1 MAYVPLVNLVP
12 QFFDNLGDPLVG
24 GTLSAYVAG
33 TSTPTN
39 MFSDNTGTVAGTS
52 VTLDSRGEPTTIKL
66 IWLNTAVNYKFILK
80 DGSNTTIWTIDN
92 IVPDSLADG
101 SVSTA
106 KLANGSV
113 TTAKL
118 ADNAV
123 TTVKIA
129 DSNVTTAK
137 IADSNVTTAKIAD
150 NAVTNV
156 KVADSAIDTAELAD
170 GAVETAKL
178 NDGAVTTIK
187 IADSNVTTA
196 KIADANVTPA
206 KLSQPITIGT
216 AVTLTNQTSIDFTNI
231 PSWVK
236 KITFCFSLV
245 STNGTSPL
253 IVQLGDSGGFETT
266 GYSCVNTVTSGSSSS
281 ITFST
286 GFGVS
291 ISTAYTAATYL
302 YSGQIRISLVDSST
316 NTWVAS
322 GMAAE
327 TSAPYTFYTTGSKSL
342 SATLDRIRL
351 TTSGGTN
358 QFDDGKVN
366 IIYEG

>member
-66 IWLNTAVNYKFILK
+66 IWLDTAVNYKFILK
-80 DGSNTTIWTIDN
+80 DSNNTTIWTIDN
-92 IVPDSLADG
+92 IVPDALVDG
-101 SVSTA
+101 SVTTS

-118 ADNAV
+118 ADNAVTTVKIVDSNVTTAKIADSNV

-137 IADSNVTTAKIAD
+137 IADSNVTTVKIAD
-150 NAVTNV
+150 SN
-156 KVADSAIDTAELAD
+156 
-170 GAVETAKL
+170 
-178 NDGAVTTIK
+178 VTTVK

-206 KLSQPITIGT
+206 KLSQPLTFGT
-216 AVTLTNQTSIDFTNI
+216 AVTASGTSSIEFTGI

-236 KITFCFSLV
+236 VIHFFVREASFST
-245 STNGTSPL
+245 TNNVV
-253 IVQLGDSGGFETT
+253 VQLNSSSGYITT
-266 GYSCVNTVTSGSSSS
+266 GYYSTGGTPVVTNGFVMSSSPPTTLDYSAVFRIYKMTSNMWIYSQQS
-281 ITFST
+281 ITTSPGTLNSGGYLDSGATITGLRLINSST
-286 GFGVS
+286 GS
-291 ISTAYTAATYL
+291 P
-302 YSGQIRISLVDSST
+302 SGNILT
-316 NTWVAS
+316 
-322 GMAAE
+322 G
-327 TSAPYTFYTTGSKSL
+327 TF
-342 SATLDRIRL
+342 
-351 TTSGGTN
+351 
-358 QFDDGKVN
+358 N
-366 IIYEG
+366 IMYE

>member
-80 DGSNTTIWTIDN
+80 DSSNTTIWTIDN
-92 IVPDSLADG
+92 IVPDALVDG

-123 TTVKIA
+123 TTVKIS

-137 IADSNVTTAKIAD
+137 LAD
-150 NAVTNV
+150 NAVTNA

-206 KLSQPITIGT
+206 KLSQPITRAT
-216 AVTLTNQTSIDFTNI
+216 AVTLTNQTSVDFTGI
-231 PSWVK
+231 PSWAKRIIVL
-236 KITFCFSLV
+236 FDSS
-245 STNGTSPL
+245 STNGTSNLL
-253 IVQLGDSGGFETT
+253 IQLGDSGGIETT
-266 GYSCVNTVTSGSSSS
+266 GYTSGASQSTSATVQTSTSGFVITSGQTAASS
-281 ITFST
+281 IYGEVKFEVIT
-286 GFGVS
+286 G
-291 ISTAYTAATYL
+291 
-302 YSGQIRISLVDSST
+302 
-316 NTWVAS
+316 NTWVSNGVLWNTAGATLSS
-322 GMAAE
+322 G
-327 TSAPYTFYTTGSKSL
+327 GSKTT
-342 SATLDRIRL
+342 SATLDRIRI
-351 TTSGGTN
+351 TTVNGTD
-358 QFDDGKVN
+358 QYDAGTVN

>member
-80 DGSNTTIWTIDN
+80 DSSNTTIWTIDN

-123 TTVKIA
+123 TTVKIT
-129 DSNVTTAK
+129 DSN
-137 IADSNVTTAKIAD
+137 ITTAKIAD
-150 NAVTNV
+150 NAVT
-156 KVADSAIDTAELAD
+156 
-170 GAVETAKL
+170 
-178 NDGAVTTIK
+178 TIK
-187 IADSNVTTA
+187 IPDSNITTAKIADNAITNVKMADNSVNTAEIVDAAITTA

-206 KLSQPITIGT
+206 KLTQVMTIGT
-216 AVTLTNQTSIDFTNI
+216 AVTLTTQTSVDFTDI

-236 KITFCFSLV
+236 KITFCFSVV

-266 GYSCVNTVTSGSSSS
+266 GYSCANTVTAGSSS
-281 ITFST
+281 TVLFTT

-291 ISTAYTAATYL
+291 ISATYTAATHL
-302 YSGQIRISLVDSST
+302 YSGQITISLVDSST

-322 GMAAE
+322 GMFAE
-327 TSAPYTFYTTGSKSL
+327 TTSTYTFYTAGSKSL

-358 QFDDGKVN
+358 QFDAGKVN